1 MSSNMSETPVPN
13 RLVDVPP
20 GLYEMVEEVL
30 VNRQNYNQ
38 AVQIKRLKKCV
49 GIAYRE
55 GYMDGYRDGH
65 TDAENGHD
73 ERVVAM
79 VNNEQNDE
87 RGAQFRRRAIK
98 SDWKTHR
105 MPRMN
110 TRVELAMDITADE
123 FEILAWG
130 HIPESMDD
138 RWFMYFDGEAFNFYR
153 SWTGFCIYQVKVERC
168 HDHYRLSYAIVNRS
182 EKQYGGTDDEDDR
195 MMCKELIC
203 LALNEWHKGLA
214 HKLEH
219 W

>member
-1 MSSNMSETPVPN
+1 MSSNMSETPIPN
-13 RLVDVPP
+13 RLAVVPSS
-20 GLYEMVEEVL
+20 LYEKVEEVL

-73 ERVVAM
+73 ERVVASA
-79 VNNEQNDE
+79 NNERFDE
-87 RGAQFRRRAIK
+87 REIQIRYRAIK

-105 MPRMN
+105 MPRTH
-110 TRVELAMDITADE
+110 TRVELAMDITAYE

-130 HIPESMDD
+130 YIPETMDN
-138 RWFMYFDGEAFNFYR
+138 RWFMYFDGESFNFYR

-168 HDHYRLSYAIVNRS
+168 RDHYHLPYVIVNRS
-182 EKQYGGTDDEDDR
+182 EKQYGEMDDENDR
-195 MMCKELIC
+195 IMCKKLIG
-203 LALNEWHKGLA
+203 LALNGL
-214 HKLEH
+214 L
-219 W
+219 